1 MKNKEESVNMIA
13 SGEVEGP
20 KPLERISHLLS
31 HLAKIIILYF
41 TFSCGEWIKPVVE
54 GAWIYERFSVF
65 LSGPGDKCHG
75 RVEEGL
81 LSHFTFFH
89 FQ

>member
-20 KPLERISHLLS
+20 KALERILHLLS

-41 TFSCGEWIKPVVE
+41 TF
-54 GAWIYERFSVF
+54 
-65 LSGPGDKCHG
+65 
-75 RVEEGL
+75 
-81 LSHFTFFH
+81 
-89 FQ
+89 